1 MVDQLHKQIIDLQE
15 KLTDLTSSGNKRSTK
30 STLTAKYHF
39 QDITHVSTAMH
50 DIIMHCK
57 QAAKSDSSVMIYGET
72 GTGKE
77 LIAQSLH
84 NASKRANGPF
94 LAINCAALPEP
105 LLESLLFGTERGSY
119 TGAESRAGLFEQ
131 ANHGTL
137 LLDELNSMNISVQSK
152 LLRVLQE
159 DYLRRV
165 GGSRDIPV
173 DVRIIATVNEP
184 PMELIEKG
192 LLRRDLYY
200 RLNVVN
206 ITIPPLRER
215 PDDIPILCEYFLEKH
230 NRKYGKEVWMLS
242 EGALNRLKDYSYP
255 GNVRELEN
263 RIMSA
268 GFPWRIGNTF

>member
-1 MVDQLHKQIIDLQE
+1 
-15 KLTDLTSSGNKRSTK
+15 
-30 STLTAKYHF
+30 
-39 QDITHVSTAMH
+39 MH
-50 DIIMHCK
+50 DIITHCK

-152 LLRVLQE
+152 LLRVLQ
-159 DYLRRV
+159 DRDGPA
-165 GGSRDIPV
+165 GGQC
-173 DVRIIATVNEP
+173 
-184 PMELIEKG
+184 L
-192 LLRRDLYY
+192 
-200 RLNVVN
+200 
-206 ITIPPLRER
+206 
-215 PDDIPILCEYFLEKH
+215 
-230 NRKYGKEVWMLS
+230 
-242 EGALNRLKDYSYP
+242 
-255 GNVRELEN
+255 
-263 RIMSA
+263 
-268 GFPWRIGNTF
+268 